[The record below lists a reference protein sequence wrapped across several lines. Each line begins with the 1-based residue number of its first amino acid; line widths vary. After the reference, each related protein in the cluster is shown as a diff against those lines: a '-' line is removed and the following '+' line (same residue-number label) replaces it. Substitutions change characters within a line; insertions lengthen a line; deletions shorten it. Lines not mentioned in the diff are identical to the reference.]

1 MSLPLAK
8 TTLFTADQIR
18 KRVSELARDID
29 SEHSFD
35 EPFHVV
41 VALKGSFIFAADLIR
56 AMGTPLTLDFIA
68 IGSYTD
74 GTTSGEIQLQKD
86 LDSSIEGRPVLIV
99 EDIVDTGRTLRYLQK
114 LLRTRAPKSLRTV
127 CLMTKPS
134 RRAVEVT
141 VDYVGFEVGDRFIVG
156 YGLDHG
162 ERYRHLAHITTI
174 EETREPRR

>member
-1 MSLPLAK
+1 
-8 TTLFTADQIR
+8 
-18 KRVSELARDID
+18 
-29 SEHSFD
+29 
-35 EPFHVV
+35 
-41 VALKGSFIFAADLIR
+41 
-56 AMGTPLTLDFIA
+56 MGTPLTLDFIA

-162 ERYRHLAHITTI
+162 ERYRHLAHITTL
-174 EETREPRR
+174 EEPRVPRR

>member
-1 MSLPLAK
+1 MSLSLAK

-18 KRVSELARDID
+18 RRVSELAHDID

-35 EPFHVV
+35 EPLHVV

-162 ERYRHLAHITTI
+162 ERYRHLAHITTL
-174 EETREPRR
+174 EEPRVPRR